1 MLYIETSVLFAYTLA
16 KEKGPERF
24 AAAVRLIEKINR
36 GEFQAMTSLYTFIE
50 LHALAVA
57 YAQNWSEGIKMAKAC
72 FLAVLQTEILV
83 TGMLTREERIL
94 NERRFKMVSDAS
106 DISHAISAYLYNC
119 QYMVTYDSHFDKM
132 APIMTIITPEKMT

>member
-1 MLYIETSVLFAYTLA
+1 
-16 KEKGPERF
+16 
-24 AAAVRLIEKINR
+24 
-36 GEFQAMTSLYTFIE
+36 MTSLYTFIE

-94 NERRFKMVSDAS
+94 NERRFKMVSTLQTFLMRFRHIYITANIWS
-106 DISHAISAYLYNC
+106 R
-119 QYMVTYDSHFDKM
+119 
-132 APIMTIITPEKMT
+132 MTVILIKWPL